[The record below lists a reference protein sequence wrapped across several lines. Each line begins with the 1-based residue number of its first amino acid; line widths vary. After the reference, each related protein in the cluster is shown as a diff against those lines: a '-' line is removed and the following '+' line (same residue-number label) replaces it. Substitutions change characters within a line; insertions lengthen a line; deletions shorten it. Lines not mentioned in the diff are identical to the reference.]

1 MATVSTNDPL
11 QGSWHRWFRRTN
23 VYIGEYILMLILM
36 GSFLGILASLWYS
49 FFGLIATDDYSA
61 VEMAKMTAAQL
72 GGLLVVGPA
81 AYWMYARV
89 TGQEMV
95 DPTLHQRRSRTVF
108 LAIWM
113 ILVVLAL
120 VSIVASVV
128 SGVASAVFGFGEEA
142 GELWLGVVVP
152 GLLAAAT
159 LAFGLS
165 MVVKHASRAFV
176 LKTAS
181 TVVAALAVVLLI
193 GNVAM
198 IVVRKD
204 IKEPVQESC
213 TFSEYLDKECTYQE
227 YRNGI
232 EDRDSIQP
240 TTPGASDFNDYPSIF
255 N

>member
-49 FFGLIATDDYSA
+49 LFGLIATDDYSA
-61 VEMAKMTAAQL
+61 VEMAKMTAAKL
-72 GGLLVVGPA
+72 AALVVVGPA

-95 DPTLHQRRSRTVF
+95 DSMLYQRRSRTVF

-113 ILVVLAL
+113 IIVVLAL
-120 VSIVASVV
+120 VGTVVSVV
-128 SGVASAVFGFGEEA
+128 SGLSSAIFGFGGEA
-142 GELWLGVVVP
+142 KDLWLGVVIP
-152 GLLAAAT
+152 GVLAAAT
-159 LAFGLS
+159 LAFGIS

-181 TVVAALAVVLLI
+181 TVVAALAVVLLV

-198 IVVRKD
+198 VVARKD
-204 IKEPVQESC
+204 IEQPKPETC
-213 TFSEYLDKECTYQE
+213 TFSEYLDGDCTYEQ
-227 YRNGI
+227 YRESLGN
-232 EDRDSIQP
+232 
-240 TTPGASDFNDYPSIF
+240 TTQQNTNVYNNYRSIF
-255 N
+255 DD